1 MSVILNEKE
10 YVERIIEKGEV
21 GKKPTSTLFLLSK
34 YYRQEMKLSEK
45 KTSEKLNEF
54 MEKNYKDYNPALWED
69 LIEDVSRKGKKYL
82 LQEIEYVGIT
92 ENELSSIA
100 LVKGLKYQKLLFTM
114 LCFAKLYNTISKT
127 NNGWVN
133 TEIPDLY
140 RVARV
145 IVKYKND
152 KFLYLND
159 LEKTKLIS
167 FSNKNDNLNMKVNFI
182 DTEGEIIL
190 KITDFREL
198 GYEYENYIGKNKF
211 FKCSECGRLVKR
223 RTNNQLYCLEC
234 SKKMNLE
241 KQRERDKM
249 KNLDSETPL

>member
-45 KTSEKLNEF
+45 KTAEKLNEF

-190 KITDFREL
+190 KITDFRDSCK
-198 GYEYENYIGKNKF
+198 YIPFWLFLSYFLEIQLN
-211 FKCSECGRLVKR
+211 ECCGIA
-223 RTNNQLYCLEC
+223 
-234 SKKMNLE
+234 
-241 KQRERDKM
+241 
-249 KNLDSETPL
+249 